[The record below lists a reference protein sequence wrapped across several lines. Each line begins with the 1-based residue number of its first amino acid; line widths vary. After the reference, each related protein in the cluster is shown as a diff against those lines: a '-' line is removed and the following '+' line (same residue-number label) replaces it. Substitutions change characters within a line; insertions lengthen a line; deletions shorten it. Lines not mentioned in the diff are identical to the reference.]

1 MDAGLLL
8 QYVVIALAVVASL
21 AYVVRRQFPGSV
33 RRARIACAVP
43 LVREGRAPWL
53 RRVGLWI
60 APAPRNG
67 GASGDDGCGSCKSCK
82 P

>member
-8 QYVVIALAVVASL
+8 QYLAVAAAVLAS
-21 AYVVRRQFPGSV
+21 AAFVVRRQFPGAV

-60 APAPRNG
+60 APEPRS
-67 GASGDDGCGSCKSCK
+67 AGDDGCGSCNACK

>member
-8 QYVVIALAVVASL
+8 QYAVIALAVLASVVF
-21 AYVVRRQFPGSV
+21 VVRRQFPGAV

-43 LVREGRAPWL
+43 LVREGRAPWV

-67 GASGDDGCGSCKSCK
+67 PGDDDGCGGCKACK

>member
-8 QYVVIALAVVASL
+8 QYAVIAVAVIASVAF
-21 AYVVRRQFPGSV
+21 VVRRQFPAGV

-43 LVREGRAPWL
+43 LAREGRAPWL
-53 RRVGLWI
+53 RRIGLWI
-60 APAPRNG
+60 APAPRSG
-67 GASGDDGCGSCKSCK
+67 TGGDDGCGSCNACK

>member
-8 QYVVIALAVVASL
+8 QYVVIAVAVVASL
-21 AYVVRRQFPGSV
+21 AFVVRRQFPAGV

-53 RRVGLWI
+53 RRIGLWI
-60 APAPRNG
+60 APEPRNG
-67 GASGDDGCGSCKSCK
+67 AGGDDGCDGCNACK

>member
-8 QYVVIALAVVASL
+8 QYVVIAVAVAASL
-21 AYVVRRQFPGSV
+21 AYVVRRQFPAAV

-60 APAPRNG
+60 APEPRT
-67 GASGDDGCGSCKSCK
+67 GAGGDDGCGSCKACK